1 MFGFWYKN
9 DESALKLS
17 MKSVKFAELFNTDK
31 YYQMKC
37 RLWALVSAAVGVME
51 STSLHITHFKLAIG
65 GYLVF

>member
-1 MFGFWYKN
+1 MFGYKN

-17 MKSVKFAELFNTDK
+17 MKSVKFAELFNTDY

-37 RLWALVSAAVGVME
+37 RPWVLVSAVVGVTE
-51 STSLHITHFKLAIG
+51 STRSSYIIYFKLAIG